1 MLMQN
6 LLHGVNTMVSDQI
19 NKLSGIEFEGLCAA
33 IISDM
38 GFQIELTKA
47 SGDGG
52 IDIIAR
58 NSLPLYRGKYIVQCK
73 RYSGTVGEP
82 ILRDLYGV
90 VMSERANKGI
100 LMTTGTFTRSAI
112 AFAEGKPLEL
122 IDITGIESLLAQGN
136 YDIAQSSLKF
146 DTREIEEILE
156 NGLNGFLYTDLCDEL
171 SGNTNSL
178 SIRGRIALLLYN
190 EATDSYSI
198 NDYSPDERK
207 KLLEACEFYL
217 EEILKKDLN
226 NCKDQVESV
235 RRFICFWIYARSTF
249 LLGKN
254 NDSEKAFYKI
264 LEWDAIQNSFSKQ
277 NGLTSCLF
285 CIVADMI
292 SFYAVQGER
301 LKAQKLLT
309 HPIYG
314 GIINQKKQSLAT
326 DIRNAVNQHQ
336 SLYWQN
342 ILKSLELIVD
352 IPCFYEY
359 TFISDVIFESPDI
372 YDHALQQYILDFAV
386 YLNSPEIYNMQKR
399 DNTLTL
405 TNFTGEEYLFP
416 V

>member
-1 MLMQN
+1 MLIQN
-6 LLHGVNTMVSDQI
+6 LLYGVNTMVSEQL
-19 NKLSGIEFEGLCAA
+19 NRLSGIEFEKLCAA

-136 YDIAQSSLKF
+136 YDIAQSSLKL

-156 NGLNGFLYTDLCDEL
+156 NGLNGFQYTDLCDEL
-171 SGNTNSL
+171 SENTNSL
-178 SIRGRIALLLYN
+178 PIRGRIALLLYN
-190 EATDSYSI
+190 EVTDSFSI

-207 KLLEACEFYL
+207 KLLEACAFYL

-226 NCKDQVESV
+226 NCKDQAESV
-235 RRFICFWIYARSTF
+235 RCFICFWIYARCAF
-249 LLGKN
+249 LLGQY

-264 LEWDAIQNSFSKQ
+264 LEWNTIQKSLSKQ
-277 NGLTSCLF
+277 NGLTTSLF

-301 LKAQKLLT
+301 QKAQRLLR

-314 GIINQKKQSLAT
+314 SIINQKKQSLFA
-326 DIRNAVNQHQ
+326 DIQNTVNQHQ
-336 SLYWQN
+336 SVYWQN
-342 ILKSLELIVD
+342 ILTSLEHIVD
-352 IPCFYEY
+352 EPNFYAY
-359 TFISDVIFESPDI
+359 TFIPDEIFESPDI
-372 YDHALQQYILDFAV
+372 YDHALKQYKLDCAV
-386 YLNSPEIYNMQKR
+386 ELNSPELYIMQRR
-399 DNTLTL
+399 DNVLIL
-405 TNFTGEEYLFP
+405 TNYTSEEYLFP

>member
-1 MLMQN
+1 MLIQN
-6 LLHGVNTMVSDQI
+6 LLHGVNTMVSEQL
-19 NKLSGIEFEGLCAA
+19 NRLSGIEFEKLCAA

-122 IDITGIESLLAQGN
+122 IDISGIESLLTQGN
-136 YDIAQSSLKF
+136 YDIAQSSLKL

-156 NGLNGFLYTDLCDEL
+156 NGLNGFQYTDLCDEL
-171 SGNTNSL
+171 SENTNSL

-190 EATDSYSI
+190 EVTDSFSV

-207 KLLEACEFYL
+207 KLLEACVFYL

-226 NCKDQVESV
+226 NCKDQAESI
-235 RRFICFWIYARSTF
+235 RCFICFWIYARSAF
-249 LLGKN
+249 LLGQYS
-254 NDSEKAFYKI
+254 DSEKAFCKI
-264 LEWDAIQNSFSKQ
+264 LEWNTIQKSLSKQ
-277 NGLTSCLF
+277 NGLTTSLF

-292 SFYAVQGER
+292 SFYAAQGER
-301 LKAQKLLT
+301 QKAQRLLR

-314 GIINQKKQSLAT
+314 SIINQKKQSLAN

-336 SLYWQN
+336 SVYWQS

-359 TFISDVIFESPDI
+359 TFISDEIFESPDI
-372 YDHALQQYILDFAV
+372 YDHALQQYILDFAI

-399 DNTLTL
+399 DNALIL